1 MRVRGDQSAH
11 TRLLLLMAA
20 EKLFAEH
27 GIAAVS
33 HRQICEAA
41 GQRNNYAIGYHFG
54 SRDGLLRELLRTRN
68 APIEALRRH
77 MVDELKEQVSPR
89 DWLRCLVHPQIEY
102 LGTSPGPTHFAAF
115 CVQMAADPTASGLL
129 YEHATSSSTLM
140 QIVDGLDASIPEL
153 PPVAATVRTM
163 LIRNALISA
172 FADFER
178 TRNATTPSPSQSWR
192 PFADAMVDG
201 LLGLWLAPPA

>member
-1 MRVRGDQSAH
+1 
-11 TRLLLLMAA
+11 
-20 EKLFAEH
+20 
-27 GIAAVS
+27 
-33 HRQICEAA
+33 
-41 GQRNNYAIGYHFG
+41 
-54 SRDGLLRELLRTRN
+54 
-68 APIEALRRH
+68 
-77 MVDELKEQVSPR
+77 
-89 DWLRCLVHPQIEY
+89 
-102 LGTSPGPTHFAAF
+102 
-115 CVQMAADPTASGLL
+115 MAADPTASGLL